1 MPALEAAENALKVLD
16 RKDIDQLKSMKSPP
30 TVIKIVMQALCLI
43 LYPNP
48 SEKKKNQET
57 LRIEIDWWAASLKL
71 LNNQGLL

>member
-16 RKDIDQLKSMKSPP
+16 KKDIDQLKAMKNPP
-30 TVIKIVMQALCLI
+30 VAVKTVMTALCLI

-48 SEKKKNQET
+48 SEKKKNPDT

-71 LNNQGLL
+71 LGQNVL